1 MIFPI
6 LHILAKYCRTSQKRE
21 VFNVNISLSIRKPS
35 MGLFWV
41 TFPVVYVQKFCLNQ
55 KFDKLK
61 KTQRGNL

>member
-1 MIFPI
+1 LPNIVE
-6 LHILAKYCRTSQKRE
+6 HHKKRE

-61 KTQRGNL
+61 KHNEVTYDLTNL